1 MILVVEDNKID
12 QFLARK
18 IISLVIGEKPHI
30 VGNGKEA
37 LVWLEKNYQKKPI
50 LILLDIRMPVM
61 NGLELLDILE
71 ASGEDFSELK
81 VVMLSSSIDEED
93 YKNAMLSDYVKSF
106 IHKPL
111 KKSDFQEIVEDHD
124 FLNT

>member
-1 MILVVEDNKID
+1 MVLVVEDNKID
-12 QFLARK
+12 QFLAGK
-18 IISLVIGEKPHI
+18 IISLTIGEKPHI

-37 LVWLEKNYQKKPI
+37 LAWLEKNYQKKPI

-71 ASGEDFSELK
+71 AGNDFSEVK

-111 KKSDFQEIVEDHD
+111 KKSDFQEIVESYD
-124 FLNT
+124 FLNG